1 MDIQSNELEANQELT
16 LNSFEVDTIGEILN
30 ISMGAAA
37 TAVSTMLDKEVV
49 ITIPKVESIRLEEFD
64 YKNLEPADGVKIEY
78 IEGLSGYNF
87 MVMRRRDIRTIV
99 SVLMGEEI
107 EDSDEELDEMH
118 SSALNEIM
126 NQMMGA
132 SSTAL
137 SEFFGKTINIS
148 PPEQFDTDSI
158 KNIINSIECDG
169 NIVKVTFVF
178 KVEDMIDSQF
188 CTVFPVQFTKEL
200 IAMAIG
206 ESEEIEGKEEEQQA
220 KEAKIDEKFVV
231 DAANIMR
238 EEQMS
243 RVNNNVRFNDA
254 SLNKKNQEPS
264 KLQQNEVVNVTP
276 VELPSFDKQKGNDV
290 GANNGK
296 LDLIMDVPLSVTIE
310 VGRAKKSIREIIE
323 MGKSTIVELDKQAG
337 EAVDVIVNGKLLA
350 RGDVV
355 TVDDNYGIRITE
367 IISSREMLNII

>member
-1 MDIQSNELEANQELT
+1 MDIQSNEFEVDQEST

-49 ITIPKVESIRLEEFD
+49 ITIPKVECIKLEDFD

-87 MVMRRRDIRTIV
+87 MVMRRRDIRIIV

-107 EDSDEELDEMH
+107 EDGDEELDEMH

-148 PPEQFDTDSI
+148 PPEQFDTSNI
-158 KNIINSIECDG
+158 NNIINSIECDG
-169 NIVKVTFVF
+169 NVVKVTFIF
-178 KVEDMIDSQF
+178 KVEDMIDSEF
-188 CTVFPVQFTKEL
+188 CTVFPVKFTKEL

-206 ESEEIEGKEEEQQA
+206 ESEEKVGEQQA
-220 KEAKIDEKFVV
+220 EEVSVDQQFVV

-238 EEQMS
+238 EEQIS
-243 RVNNNVRFNDA
+243 RVNNNVHLNDV
-254 SLNKKNQEPS
+254 SLNKKDQETP
-264 KLQQNEVVNVTP
+264 KIQQNEVVNVTP
-276 VELPSFDKQKGNDV
+276 IELPSFDKQKNAVV

-296 LDLIMDVPLSVTIE
+296 MDLIMDVPLSVTIE

-323 MGKSTIVELDKQAG
+323 MGKSTVVELDKQAG
-337 EAVDVIVNGKLLA
+337 DAVDVIVNGKLLA

-367 IISSREMLNII
+367 IISSKEMLNII